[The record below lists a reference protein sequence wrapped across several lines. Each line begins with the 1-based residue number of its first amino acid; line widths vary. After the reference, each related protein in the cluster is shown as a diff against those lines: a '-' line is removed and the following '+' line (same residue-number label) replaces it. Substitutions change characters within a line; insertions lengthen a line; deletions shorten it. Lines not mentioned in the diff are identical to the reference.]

1 MKLEFLY
8 VPTTDVAA
16 SLQIYRDVFGA
27 TELWREGD
35 ATVALSMPGS
45 DVQIMLDRADQA
57 PAGPL
62 FTVDSVRDFHA
73 VRGDALEVVSEPS
86 EIPDGFMAT
95 YRDAGGTTFYL
106 LDQSTASAG

>member
-16 SLQIYRDVFGA
+16 SLQVYRDVFGA

-73 VRGDALEVVSEPS
+73 ARGGALEVVSEPS
-86 EIPDGFMAT
+86 EIPDGYMAT

-106 LDQSTASAG
+106 LDQSNAQVG